1 MQGNPA
7 IALPAAVGARCARPA
22 LHAGS
27 GPAPL
32 PQHKQLALS
41 FALLAAL
48 FWGLLPLALQIV
60 VPVLDTY
67 TITWCRFL
75 VAAVFVGLFLV
86 RRSSLPRPW
95 RLARNLRW
103 LLPVA
108 VVGLTLNYTLFVVG
122 VHLTSPATAQVV
134 IQSANLFVLLGGLIV
149 YHERFSRL
157 QWLGAAILIGGLML
171 FFNRRLPLMFG
182 GARDLGVGVL
192 LLIAGSLTW
201 ACYGLA
207 QKRLL
212 REWNSAQLLW
222 LLYIGGALL
231 LTPLAH
237 PSQLRHL
244 NLPQAGA
251 LLFCCFN
258 TLIAYGAYAEA
269 MHLGEV
275 TRVSA
280 TVAIS
285 PLFTSLASVAMA
297 GWLMPLPAAEI
308 PNVWTWL
315 GVAAVVG
322 GSALCA
328 LGATSRA
335 AT

>member
-1 MQGNPA
+1 MQDARTCPLDWA
-7 IALPAAVGARCARPA
+7 QDLHALPHRS
-22 LHAGS
+22 H
-27 GPAPL
+27 
-32 PQHKQLALS
+32 LALPL
-41 FALLAAL
+41 ALIAAL
-48 FWGLLPLALQIV
+48 FWGLLPLALQLV

-75 VAAVFVGLFLV
+75 VAGLVVGLLLAR
-86 RRSSLPRPW
+86 RRSLPKP
-95 RLARNLRW
+95 W
-103 LLPVA
+103 LLAPGLRLLVPIA

-122 VHLTSPATAQVV
+122 VQLTSPATAQVV
-134 IQSANLFVLLGGLIV
+134 IQSANLFVLLGGLII
-149 YHERFSRL
+149 YRERFSGL
-157 QWLGAAILIGGLML
+157 QWLGAAILISGLLL

-182 GARDLGVGVL
+182 AAPELGMGVL
-192 LLIAGSLTW
+192 LLIVGSLAW

-222 LLYIGGALL
+222 LLYVGGALL

-237 PSQLRHL
+237 PSQLRLL
-244 NLPQAGA
+244 NTAQGCA
-251 LLFCCFN
+251 LLFCCLN

-280 TVAIS
+280 TVAVS
-285 PLFTSLASVAMA
+285 PLFTSLASVLAA
-297 GWLMPLPAAEI
+297 SWLMPLPAAEI
-308 PNVWTWL
+308 PNVWTWI
-315 GVAAVVG
+315 GVGAVVG

-328 LGATSRA
+328 LGAA
-335 AT
+335 QQAPA

>member
-1 MQGNPA
+1 MQDACSCPLA
-7 IALPAAVGARCARPA
+7 WVLDLYALPHRNR
-22 LHAGS
+22 
-27 GPAPL
+27 
-32 PQHKQLALS
+32 LAFLL
-41 FALLAAL
+41 ALLAAL
-48 FWGLLPLALQIV
+48 FWGLLPLALQLV

-75 VAAVFVGLFLV
+75 VAGIVVGLFLA

-95 RLARNLRW
+95 LLAPGLRLLV
-103 LLPVA
+103 PIA

-134 IQSANLFVLLGGLIV
+134 IQSANLFVLLGGLVV
-149 YHERFSRL
+149 YRERFSRL
-157 QWLGAAILIGGLML
+157 QWLGAAILIMGLLL

-182 GARDLGVGVL
+182 GASKLGLGVL
-192 LLIAGSLTW
+192 LLIVGSLTW

-222 LLYIGGALL
+222 LLYVGGALL
-231 LTPLAH
+231 LTPLAQ
-237 PSQLRHL
+237 PSHLRLL
-244 NLPQAGA
+244 NPAQTGA
-251 LLFCCFN
+251 LLFCCLN

-275 TRVSA
+275 ARVSA
-280 TVAIS
+280 TVAVS
-285 PLFTSLASVAMA
+285 PLFTSLASVVAA
-297 GWLMPLPAAEI
+297 GWLMPLPASEI
-308 PNVWTWL
+308 PNLWTWM
-315 GVAAVVG
+315 GVGAVVG

-328 LGATSRA
+328 LGATDLA
-335 AT
+335 PA

>member
-1 MQGNPA
+1 VQD
-7 IALPAAVGARCARPA
+7 ARAP
-22 LHAGS
+22 LFQAGQLGS
-27 GPAPL
+27 APL
-32 PQHKQLALS
+32 PHRNQLALS

-48 FWGLLPLALQIV
+48 FWGLLPLALQMV
-60 VPVLDTY
+60 VPVMDPY

-75 VAAVFVGLFLV
+75 VAGLFVGLFLMH
-86 RRSSLPRPW
+86 RSSLPRPW
-95 RLARNLRW
+95 QLSANLRW
-103 LLPVA
+103 LLPA
-108 VVGLTLNYTLFVVG
+108 AMVGLTLNYTLFVVG
-122 VHLTSPATAQVV
+122 VHLTSPATAQGV
-134 IQSANLFVLLGGLIV
+134 IQTANLFVLLGGLIV
-149 YHERFSRL
+149 FHERFSPL
-157 QWLGAAILIGGLML
+157 QWLGAIVLLGGLLL

-182 GARDLGVGVL
+182 SARELGVGVV
-192 LLIAGSLTW
+192 LLIIGSLTW

-212 REWNSAQLLW
+212 REWNSAQVLW
-222 LLYIGGALL
+222 LLYVGGALL

-237 PSQLRHL
+237 PSQLRAL
-244 NLPQAGA
+244 NLAQGGA
-251 LLFCCFN
+251 LLFCCAN

-285 PLFTSLASVAMA
+285 PIFTSLASVAAA
-297 GWLMPLPAAEI
+297 GWLLPLPEAEL

-328 LGATSRA
+328 LGAGSQPDLTR
-335 AT
+335 

>member
-1 MQGNPA
+1 VQDEPPA
-7 IALPAAVGARCARPA
+7 RIARAQDLQALPHRS
-22 LHAGS
+22 H
-27 GPAPL
+27 
-32 PQHKQLALS
+32 LALPL
-41 FALLAAL
+41 ALVAAL
-48 FWGLLPLALQIV
+48 FWGLLPLALQLV

-75 VAAVFVGLFLV
+75 VAGIVVGLFLA
-86 RRSSLPRPW
+86 RRSLLPRPW
-95 RLARNLRW
+95 RLTSGLR
-103 LLPVA
+103 LLVPVA
-108 VVGLTLNYTLFVVG
+108 IIGLTLNYTLFVVG

-149 YHERFSRL
+149 YRERFSRL
-157 QWLGAAILIGGLML
+157 QWLGAAILIGGLLL
-171 FFNRRLPLMFG
+171 FFNRRLPLIFG
-182 GARDLGVGVL
+182 SGSDLGLGVL
-192 LLIAGSLTW
+192 LLIVGALTW

-222 LLYIGGALL
+222 ILYVGGALL
-231 LTPLAH
+231 LTPLAQ
-237 PSQLRHL
+237 PSHLRLL
-244 NLPQAGA
+244 NAEQAGA
-251 LLFCCFN
+251 LLFCCLN

-280 TVAIS
+280 TVAVS
-285 PLFTSLASVAMA
+285 PLFTSLASVLTA
-297 GWLMPLPAAEI
+297 GWLMPLSAMEV
-308 PNVWTWL
+308 PNLYTWI

-328 LGATSRA
+328 LGA
-335 AT
+335 ATQAPA

>member
-1 MQGNPA
+1 MQ
-7 IALPAAVGARCARPA
+7 
-22 LHAGS
+22 AGS
-27 GPAPL
+27 GLIHL
-32 PQHKQLALS
+32 PHRNQLALS

-48 FWGLLPLALQIV
+48 FWGLLQLALQIV

-75 VAAVFVGLFLV
+75 AAGICVGLFLA
-86 RRSSLPRPW
+86 RRNSLPRPW
-95 RLARNLRW
+95 RLPPNLR
-103 LLPVA
+103 LLIPIA
-108 VVGLTLNYTLFVVG
+108 IVGLTLNYTLFVVG

-149 YHERFSRL
+149 YRERFSGL
-157 QWLGAAILIGGLML
+157 QWLGAAILISGLLL

-182 GARDLGVGVL
+182 AAHELGLGVL
-192 LLIAGSLTW
+192 LLIIGSLTW

-222 LLYIGGALL
+222 VLYVGGALL
-231 LTPLAH
+231 LTPLAQ
-237 PSQLRHL
+237 PSHLRHL
-244 NLPQAGA
+244 NAAQAGA
-251 LLFCCFN
+251 LLFCCAN

-280 TVAIS
+280 TVEIS
-285 PLFTSLASVAMA
+285 TLFTSLASMAAA
-297 GWLMPLPAAEI
+297 GWLMPLPAAEL
-308 PNVWTWL
+308 PNLWTWI
-315 GVAAVVG
+315 GVATVVG

-328 LGATSRA
+328 LGAANRA
-335 AT
+335 PP

>member
-1 MQGNPA
+1 
-7 IALPAAVGARCARPA
+7 
-22 LHAGS
+22 
-27 GPAPL
+27 
-32 PQHKQLALS
+32 
-41 FALLAAL
+41 
-48 FWGLLPLALQIV
+48 
-60 VPVLDTY
+60 VLDTY
-67 TITWCRFL
+67 TITWCRFV
-75 VAAVFVGLFLV
+75 VAGVVVGVFLA
-86 RRSSLPRPW
+86 RRNALPRPW
-95 RLARNLRW
+95 RLAPGLRV
-103 LLPVA
+103 LVPIA
-108 VVGLTLNYTLFVVG
+108 IAGLTLNYTLFVVG

-134 IQSANLFVLLGGLIV
+134 IQSANLFVLLGGLVV

-157 QWLGAAILIGGLML
+157 QWLGAAILISGLLL

-182 GARDLGVGVL
+182 AAHELGLGVL
-192 LLIAGSLTW
+192 LLIIGSLTW

-222 LLYIGGALL
+222 LLYVGGALL
-231 LTPLAH
+231 LTPLAQ
-237 PSQLRHL
+237 PSHLGQL
-244 NLPQAGA
+244 NAAQALA
-251 LLFCCFN
+251 LVFCCLN

-285 PLFTSLASVAMA
+285 PLFTSLASVLAA
-297 GWLMPLPAAEI
+297 GWLMPLPSTEI
-308 PNVWTWL
+308 PNLWTWM

-328 LGATSRA
+328 LGATSQASA
-335 AT
+335 A